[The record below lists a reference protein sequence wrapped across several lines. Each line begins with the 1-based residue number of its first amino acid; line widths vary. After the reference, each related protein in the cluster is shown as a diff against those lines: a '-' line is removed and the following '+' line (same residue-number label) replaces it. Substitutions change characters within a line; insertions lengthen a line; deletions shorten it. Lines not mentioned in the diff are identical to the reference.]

1 MGTSFAILFK
11 VCCEKMSIDEE
22 LLRKAKQV
30 EFPYS
35 QQDDRHV
42 PKKKVL
48 ELVKVLSGFYTR
60 YGEYGSWFR
69 ECDICYIKSGLVML
83 SSESDGGD

>member
-1 MGTSFAILFK
+1 M
-11 VCCEKMSIDEE
+11 
-22 LLRKAKQV
+22 
-30 EFPYS
+30 
-35 QQDDRHV
+35 

-69 ECDICYIKSGLVML
+69 ECDICYIKSGLVIL